1 LKDLISFGLLPRSR
15 RRKEADSPVRSSA
28 SFRRRLLAFGAFF
41 DSALVLNLLS
51 ALALLLAAG
60 CAYTVGPVNG
70 IVAKDK
76 SVQINPFI
84 NQTVEPR
91 LTDAVTSQLR
101 KSLQQ
106 DGTYRLAT
114 HDDGDI
120 IISGTITNF
129 QRHEL
134 TFARSDNLTIR
145 DYRLALWGRVTALD
159 RTSGKVILDA
169 PVAGYTMIRV
179 GADITSTERQALPLL
194 AADLAKNVT
203 SLLVEGSW

>member
-1 LKDLISFGLLPRSR
+1 MLSR
-15 RRKEADSPVRSSA
+15 IFTTSADWKSA
-28 SFRRRLLAFGAFF
+28 IRQVGNLRYL
-41 DSALVLNLLS
+41 ALV
-51 ALALLLAAG
+51 ALLAAG

-76 SVQINPFI
+76 SVQVNPFV
-84 NQTVEPR
+84 NQTVEPHV
-91 LTDAVTSQLR
+91 TDAVTSQVR
-101 KSLQQ
+101 KCLQQ

-114 HDDGDI
+114 HGDGDI

-134 TFARSDNLTIR
+134 TFTRSDTLTVR
-145 DYRLALWGRVTALD
+145 DYRLALSGRVTAFD
-159 RTSGKVILDA
+159 RSSGKVILDA

-179 GADITSTERQALPLL
+179 GADLTSTERQALPLL